1 MYSSM
6 PCLCIEYCEEFYWGD
21 WIVNI
26 AILGSPKVALE
37 HAHSILDETPTA
49 QVVVYSEEAEIGFPE
64 IPTSEEIVLSDVLTT
79 IPENWYSTI
88 PMGIDQDT
96 PSKTAH
102 SWLVKLLAI
111 RLASRGAQFLLRTTI
126 LEIDEDRQE
135 ISFRGGGSIGSG
147 VESYDELH
155 DFR

>member
-1 MYSSM
+1 
-6 PCLCIEYCEEFYWGD
+6 
-21 WIVNI
+21 VNI

-49 QVVVYSEEAEIGFPE
+49 RVVVYTEEAEIGFPE
-64 IPTSEEIVLSDVLTT
+64 IPLPEEIILTDALTT

-88 PMGIDQDT
+88 PIGIDQDT

-102 SWLVKLLAI
+102 SWLVKSLAI
-111 RLASRGAQFLLRTTI
+111 QLASRGAQFFLRTSI
-126 LEIDEDRQE
+126 LEIDEERQE
-135 ISFRGGGSIGSG
+135 ISFRGGGSISSG
-147 VESYDELH
+147 VESYDGLY

>member
-1 MYSSM
+1 MD
-6 PCLCIEYCEEFYWGD
+6 IT
-21 WIVNI
+21 
-26 AILGSPKVALE
+26 ILGSTKVALE

-49 QVVVYSEEAEIGFPE
+49 RVVVYSEEAEIGFPE
-64 IPTSEEIVLSDVLTT
+64 IPTSEEIVVTDALTT

-88 PMGIDQDT
+88 PVGINQDNS
-96 PSKTAH
+96 SKTAH

-111 RLASRGAQFLLRTTI
+111 RLASRGTQFLLRTTI

-147 VESYDELH
+147 VEPYDELY

>member
-1 MYSSM
+1 M
-6 PCLCIEYCEEFYWGD
+6 
-21 WIVNI
+21 NI
-26 AILGSPKVALE
+26 AILGSPKAALE

-49 QVVVYSEEAEIGFPE
+49 RVVVYTEEAEIGFPE
-64 IPTSEEIVLSDVLTT
+64 IPVSEEIILTDALTT
-79 IPENWYSTI
+79 IPANWYSTI
-88 PMGIDQDT
+88 PIGIDQDN

-111 RLASRGAQFLLRTTI
+111 RLASRGTQFLLRTTI

-135 ISFRGGGSIGSG
+135 ISFRGGGSVGSG
-147 VESYDELH
+147 VEPYDELY

>member
-1 MYSSM
+1 
-6 PCLCIEYCEEFYWGD
+6 
-21 WIVNI
+21 VNI

-49 QVVVYSEEAEIGFPE
+49 RIVVYTEEAEIGFPE
-64 IPTSEEIVLSDVLTT
+64 IPLPEEIILTEALTT

-88 PMGIDQDT
+88 PIGIDQDT

-102 SWLVKLLAI
+102 SWLVKSLAI
-111 RLASRGAQFLLRTTI
+111 RLASRGAQFFLRTSI
-126 LEIDEDRQE
+126 LEIDEDRRE
-135 ISFRGGGSIGSG
+135 ISFRGGGVVRSG